1 MTTTTDGS
9 TLPGG
14 LPRPEVTP
22 PGPWA
27 LATPTSSTLPNGM
40 GCHLVDVPGQH
51 VVSVAV
57 VLPLPIT
64 AEPREVEGVGA
75 ITTALLDEGTV
86 SHPAEQFATLLERTG
101 AAMGAGQRGA
111 GVVVT
116 LDVPARR
123 LGPALDLLAEALREP
138 AFETE
143 DVTRLVRTRLA
154 EIEQQHA
161 VAASRA
167 SIELARTE
175 FVDASRAARPLGGTA
190 ETVAAIDRAAVVAH
204 HARLD
209 PSLGHVVVAGDLSS
223 VDAAAL
229 LSASVGAWQQTPS
242 APVPE
247 PVAPQRRAD
256 RVRTV
261 VVDRPGSVQS
271 ELLVSCPGPNRR
283 TVDSWAPFPVLGYLV
298 GGSPSARIDAVL
310 REDKGYTYGIR
321 AGFHSW
327 SVDGGFVTRGSVR
340 ADSTVDAVRLLLG
353 ILEDAREGFSQD
365 EAREG
370 RDYVAR
376 TAPARYA
383 TADAVAD
390 EVADLLL
397 TELPLDFP
405 TRTVTEVTEL
415 TPEVLDAAWRE
426 WITGEWTLVVVGD
439 AASIVDGLRELGRG
453 EVTVVPA

>member
-1 MTTTTDGS
+1 MYK
-9 TLPGG
+9 
-14 LPRPEVTP
+14 R
-22 PGPWA
+22 
-27 LATPTSSTLPNGM
+27 
-40 GCHLVDVPGQH
+40 Q
-51 VVSVAV
+51 
-57 VLPLPIT
+57 
-64 AEPREVEGVGA
+64 
-75 ITTALLDEGTV
+75 
-86 SHPAEQFATLLERTG
+86 
-101 AAMGAGQRGA
+101 
-111 GVVVT
+111 
-116 LDVPARR
+116 
-123 LGPALDLLAEALREP
+123 
-138 AFETE
+138 
-143 DVTRLVRTRLA
+143 
-154 EIEQQHA
+154 
-161 VAASRA
+161 
-167 SIELARTE
+167 
-175 FVDASRAARPLGGTA
+175 
-190 ETVAAIDRAAVVAH
+190 
-204 HARLD
+204 
-209 PSLGHVVVAGDLSS
+209 
-223 VDAAAL
+223 
-229 LSASVGAWQQTPS
+229 
-242 APVPE
+242 
-247 PVAPQRRAD
+247 
-256 RVRTV
+256 
-261 VVDRPGSVQS
+261 
-271 ELLVSCPGPNRR
+271 
-283 TVDSWAPFPVLGYLV
+283 
-298 GGSPSARIDAVL
+298 VL

-415 TPEVLDAAWRE
+415 TPEALDAAWRE

>member
-1 MTTTTDGS
+1 M
-9 TLPGG
+9 
-14 LPRPEVTP
+14 
-22 PGPWA
+22 
-27 LATPTSSTLPNGM
+27 
-40 GCHLVDVPGQH
+40 
-51 VVSVAV
+51 
-57 VLPLPIT
+57 
-64 AEPREVEGVGA
+64 
-75 ITTALLDEGTV
+75 
-86 SHPAEQFATLLERTG
+86 
-101 AAMGAGQRGA
+101 
-111 GVVVT
+111 
-116 LDVPARR
+116 
-123 LGPALDLLAEALREP
+123 
-138 AFETE
+138 
-143 DVTRLVRTRLA
+143 RTRLA

-175 FVDASRAARPLGGTA
+175 FVETSRAARPLGGTA

-247 PVAPQRRAD
+247 PVAPQRRDD

-415 TPEVLDAAWRE
+415 TPEALDAAWRE